1 MSAAASLDSHLDGYV
16 YEYIDVNEDSWEDGA
31 EEEVLDTV
39 YERDEGRVEDE
50 GDAGPSGASHAAA
63 PKPHPPTAVKAPPP
77 PPLPMEKDGADE
89 YGKAKPYTKFQ
100 TMKPKKKPGRMG
112 PLLRQEI
119 MTRNKFSSTST
130 LFVSTTITN
139 PNTEEIIRCMASA
152 LLTHIERGF
161 NATKK
166 VYYQIFSEAHYPLT
180 KDPLDLVNLPTVKT
194 IHKFISTI
202 FNVMKLDL
210 ECMIMCLAYVERVI
224 ELSGLTLDPTNWRR
238 VTLSCLIIAAKVWE
252 DLSVYNI
259 DFISFFNNINVS
271 DLNRMEL
278 VLLNLVQFQ
287 VTIPASVYA
296 KYYFDLRTLST
307 LEEDRFPLKPLD
319 REGVRRLE
327 KRSQSTED
335 LAKLRFKKTL
345 SMTQLKPYAIKTPAV
360 LS

>member
-1 MSAAASLDSHLDGYV
+1 VYEFVDVNGDSLDD
-16 YEYIDVNEDSWEDGA
+16 DTDED
-31 EEEVLDTV
+31 VLDTV
-39 YERDEGRVEDE
+39 YEHEDYPSGDE
-50 GDAGPSGASHAAA
+50 GDAGPSSA
-63 PKPHPPTAVKAPPP
+63 PPVVHPVVKAPPAP
-77 PPLPMEKDGADE
+77 PPPVVEKDGADE
-89 YGKAKPYTKFQ
+89 FPKMKPGTKFQ
-100 TMKPKKKPGRMG
+100 TMKAKKKPGRMG

-119 MTRNKFSSTST
+119 MARNKFSSTST
-130 LFVSTTITN
+130 LFVSTTISN
-139 PNTEEIIRCMASA
+139 PNTEEIIRCMAIA
-152 LLTHIERGF
+152 LLSHIERGF

-166 VYYQIFSEAHYPLT
+166 VYYQIFSEVHYPLT
-180 KDPLDLVNLPTVKT
+180 KDPLDLISLPSAKT

-210 ECMIMCLAYVERVI
+210 ECMIMCLAYVERVVEI
-224 ELSGLTLDPTNWRR
+224 AGLTMDQTNWRR
-238 VTLSCLIIAAKVWE
+238 LTLSCLIIAAKVWE

-259 DFISFFNNINVS
+259 DFISFFNNINVA

-307 LEEDRFPLKPLD
+307 VDEDRFPLKPLD
-319 REGVRRLE
+319 KEGVRRLE

-360 LS
+360 LN